1 MHMIFVLLENL
12 LSSSFGWGYGICT
25 GNDTFLRRRC
35 DTIKLFSGVAFCDF
49 SFLSLVRLN
58 NYFICC
64 GQSMSMIYRQQAN
77 TLDIYRQQA
86 NTLD

>member
-1 MHMIFVLLENL
+1 MHRIFVLLENL
-12 LSSSFGWGYGICT
+12 LSSSLGWGYGICT
-25 GNDTFLRRRC
+25 GHDTFLRRRC

-64 GQSMSMIYRQQAN
+64 GQIMSMKFTDNKQ
-77 TLDIYRQQA
+77 T
-86 NTLD
+86 

>member
-12 LSSSFGWGYGICT
+12 LSSSLGWGYGICT
-25 GNDTFLRRRC
+25 GHDTFLRRRC

-64 GQSMSMIYRQQAN
+64 GQTMSMKFTDNKQTQLIY
-77 TLDIYRQQA
+77 IC
-86 NTLD
+86 

>member
-12 LSSSFGWGYGICT
+12 LSSSLGWGYGICT
-25 GNDTFLRRRC
+25 GHDTFLRRRC

-58 NYFICC
+58 NYSICC
-64 GQSMSMIYRQQAN
+64 GQSMSMKFTDNEQTQLIY
-77 TLDIYRQQA
+77 IC
-86 NTLD
+86 